1 MDNFMDKLVEKINA
15 QGAMRMQNMINLH
28 EGVQGKGGQN
38 KEKEIEERLK
48 EQQETIVREVAES
61 TASAVSETNARN
73 AELFTEYK
81 KQSGE
86 ELNKAK
92 DELADHVHKESVKC
106 YRNTQAVIEEKA
118 GSQESAIKESIKS
131 IHMLKRLLIAAVAVG
146 GVNLAVLV
154 VILLRLFRVI

>member
-15 QGAMRMQNMINLH
+15 QGAMRMQNMINLQ
-28 EGVQGKGGQN
+28 EGVQGRNN
-38 KEKEIEERLK
+38 KSAELEEKLREQHEAIVK
-48 EQQETIVREVAES
+48 ETADL

-81 KQSGE
+81 KQSEE

-92 DELADHVHKESVKC
+92 DDLADHVHKESVKC

-118 GSQESAIKESIKS
+118 DAQENALKESMKS
-131 IHMLKRLLIAAVAVG
+131 VDRLKGLLIASIVIG
-146 GVNLAVLV
+146 GVNLAALII
-154 VILLRLFRVI
+154 ILLHLFRLI